1 VHGSKDRV
9 KDASRITR
17 NDVRVARAYAL
28 WRMRDDVPLLGVLR
42 TSAVIGA
49 PSIPGGYPRQ
59 LDGPTEA
66 HFPTTP
72 REECRLSGSQDAF
85 HRHGHEGMIAKGW
98 LPPAFVPALSLTPPT
113 LCSQVWGQC
122 FDWAL
127 QGHRCGHPRSRD
139 ARECR
144 RLCCSLVLPCL
155 GLTIQARHRGR
166 PTRPSTR
173 TVCLARTDA
182 GRSA

>member
-1 VHGSKDRV
+1 
-9 KDASRITR
+9 
-17 NDVRVARAYAL
+17 
-28 WRMRDDVPLLGVLR
+28 MRDDVPLLGVLR

-113 LCSQVWGQC
+113 LCSQFGDSVLIGLC
-122 FDWAL
+122 KVTGAVTRGPVML
-127 QGHRCGHPRSRD
+127 ESAD
-139 ARECR
+139 AF
-144 RLCCSLVLPCL
+144 V
-155 GLTIQARHRGR
+155 ARWYFR
-166 PTRPSTR
+166 
-173 TVCLARTDA
+173 AWD
-182 GRSA
+182 